1 MCLRVCVC
9 SAHTAPPTSRLNIQR
24 GKLVCRFISFSRKKK
39 KEKEVRETVC
49 CVRAHH
55 LPFGISP
62 QIKRK
67 YKQSENVNI
76 ATFSTNNRIPR
87 VVRKKKKGEPEKKRK
102 NYLKVNRRRESGK
115 FKSTAIKKKTKFA
128 RVERA
133 IPIWWH
139 TTARPHHF
147 HSKQDQY
154 TYYNETQ
161 PISSC
166 LLYQL

>member
-1 MCLRVCVC
+1 MFADLFLFPEKR
-9 SAHTAPPTSRLNIQR
+9 
-24 GKLVCRFISFSRKKK
+24 

-87 VVRKKKKGEPEKKRK
+87 VVREKKRRARK
-102 NYLKVNRRRESGK
+102 E
-115 FKSTAIKKKTKFA
+115 KKKRFESQSKT
-128 RVERA
+128 REREIQKYGHKKENQVCESRTRDPDMVA
-133 IPIWWH
+133 HDSAAAPFPFKTRSI
-139 TTARPHHF
+139 
-147 HSKQDQY
+147 Y
-154 TYYNETQ
+154 V
-161 PISSC
+161 
-166 LLYQL
+166 L